1 MCAQD
6 NPTPDCP
13 VPDAAGSGVG
23 RRAFSLNRKHLF
35 VAGRIQD
42 PAYLSIGV
50 TSSSG
55 TGLCGVS
62 GVGDSRGMGVG
73 LCRILDVNFREFI
86 FHALR

>member
-1 MCAQD
+1 VCAQD

-13 VPDAAGSGVG
+13 VPDAAGSGAD
-23 RRAFSLNRKHLF
+23 RRGFSLNRKHLF

-62 GVGDSRGMGVG
+62 GVGDSRGIGARV
-73 LCRILDVNFREFI
+73 CEILHVNFREFQ

>member
-1 MCAQD
+1 VRKITQPQIAPAPMLQ
-6 NPTPDCP
+6 
-13 VPDAAGSGVG
+13 VAGWVG
-23 RRAFSLNRKHLF
+23 GRSLNRKHLF

-86 FHALR
+86 FHALQ